1 MNPWDM
7 SIELTR
13 PARSMKLWLTLQ
25 VMGKGKVSGN
35 IEHGIEMARWTEEK
49 IKNNENIE
57 IISHAKLGMINFR
70 YVLEGLTEEQTD
82 RLNAAISEKMLSD
95 GYAGVFTTELKGKKV
110 LRMCIL
116 HPDVTKEEL
125 MNTLIL
131 LEKYY
136 GEAAGEFRKAIL
148 SENINC
154 CHEDRFMV

>member
-1 MNPWDM
+1 MLSN
-7 SIELTR
+7 SR
-13 PARSMKLWLTLQ
+13 
-25 VMGKGKVSGN
+25 
-35 IEHGIEMARWTEEK
+35 
-49 IKNNENIE
+49 
-57 IISHAKLGMINFR
+57 
-70 YVLEGLTEEQTD
+70 D